1 MSLKQN
7 DLHGDPS
14 KERLGSGVNYH
25 TTPKLLDE
33 ISGKENTAPTYP
45 TVARFPEKFFDS
57 RGEYPKYQIP
67 NSSVNAPAYSPTMLN
82 LPDDLLYRLKIP
94 PHENDERYP
103 KHDELSGEGNT
114 PTTAYNDYLD
124 KSYDTP
130 RIYPTHAISDEE
142 NSPTVVYPDH
152 PSAVK
157 LPDMS
162 AQQYRGLKSRL
173 GDQCAN
179 SVDCASKFC
188 RDMYTWEEC
197 GLHGKE
203 SKTCFCMPGKKML
216 GKLKE
221 HLSAPAI
228 SPVSYN
234 YFSGEKDTPGKYLT
248 YSIPDSGVK
257 APTRAHPNYE
267 HHEFSDKFFNNP
279 EKYPTHEVPESR
291 VKGPSGAYPDYPSAL
306 RLHDKFLDKPEKYP
320 QHQENV
326 PTAAYFDY
334 PTAAMLPNM
343 VVEKR
348 GDTNLRTGQKCI
360 NSHFCASK
368 VCLEMYT
375 RKECGLST
383 KNNANC
389 YCMPRRML
397 KT

>member
-1 MSLKQN
+1 
-7 DLHGDPS
+7 
-14 KERLGSGVNYH
+14 
-25 TTPKLLDE
+25 
-33 ISGKENTAPTYP
+33 
-45 TVARFPEKFFDS
+45 
-57 RGEYPKYQIP
+57 
-67 NSSVNAPAYSPTMLN
+67 
-82 LPDDLLYRLKIP
+82 
-94 PHENDERYP
+94 
-103 KHDELSGEGNT
+103 
-114 PTTAYNDYLD
+114 
-124 KSYDTP
+124 
-130 RIYPTHAISDEE
+130 
-142 NSPTVVYPDH
+142 
-152 PSAVK
+152 
-157 LPDMS
+157 
-162 AQQYRGLKSRL
+162 
-173 GDQCAN
+173 
-179 SVDCASKFC
+179 
-188 RDMYTWEEC
+188 
-197 GLHGKE
+197 
-203 SKTCFCMPGKKML
+203 MPGKKML